1 VGTATAPLHGP
12 GRSERPVS
20 ALSPRRVWWF
30 VKRAF
35 ELNIGGAPGSRERR
49 AFKRFAVGIPIANL
63 CGAIDVF
70 LFLWF
75 VAPLPEL
82 QDKAHVQSV
91 NGIAFAIAMPLTFI
105 ACGSLCNKCADPIA
119 RWLDSGKPAD
129 PDMVHRVLR
138 FPFTQ
143 TLLSMHAWVLS
154 AFAFGILDSTF
165 SLELGVQVFF
175 GILIGGITT
184 CGMLYLLSEKAFHP
198 ITVKALASS
207 VPDKPSQP
215 GVDAR
220 VLLAF
225 GVSAGGPLIALGALG
240 VAALI
245 EGGVAADRLAL
256 SAIVLGGFALTSG
269 LLAMKLV
276 ARSFAQGLRA
286 MRDGLAHVE
295 RGNLDHEV
303 RIHDGS
309 ELGIVQAGLNS
320 MVAGLRERERLR
332 DLFGRHVGHNVVNS
346 ALERGIDLVGEQ
358 REAAVL
364 FVDLIGSTALAAERD
379 PTEVLG
385 LLNRYFGIVVDVA
398 SNHNGWV
405 NKFEGDGAL
414 CVFGAPEDMEDPAGC
429 ALSAAREMDERLR
442 TELPEIA
449 AAIGV
454 SAGRVVAG
462 NVGHAERFEYTVIGD
477 PVNEASRLTQLAK
490 STDGRVLASA
500 RTLER
505 AGERREQWR
514 WRADGE
520 AVLRGR
526 NEPTQL
532 MIPVAA

>member
-1 VGTATAPLHGP
+1 M
-12 GRSERPVS
+12 
-20 ALSPRRVWWF
+20 
-30 VKRAF
+30 KRAF
-35 ELNIGGAPGSRERR
+35 TLNIGGARGSIERR
-49 AFKRFAVGIPIANL
+49 AFKRFAIGIPIANM

-70 LFLWF
+70 AFLWF
-75 VAPLPEL
+75 VAPVPEIHDRGHAQL
-82 QDKAHVQSV
+82 V
-91 NGIAFAIAMPLTFI
+91 NAIALAVVMPLTFI
-105 ACGSLCNKCADPIA
+105 VCGSLCNKCADPIA

-129 PDMVHRVLR
+129 TDMVHRVLR

-143 TLLSMHAWVLS
+143 TLLSLYTWVVC
-154 AFAFGILDSTF
+154 AFFFGFLNAQF

-175 GILIGGITT
+175 GSLIGGITT

-198 ITVKALASS
+198 ITVKALASN
-207 VPDKPSQP
+207 VPETPSQP

-240 VAALI
+240 VVALI

-256 SAIVLGGFALTSG
+256 SAVVLGAAALCAG

-286 MRDGLAHVE
+286 MREGLAHVE

-309 ELGIVQAGLNS
+309 ELGIVQAGFNS

-332 DLFGRHVGHNVVNS
+332 DLFGRHVGHNVANS
-346 ALERGIDLVGEQ
+346 ALERGIELGGEQ
-358 REAAVL
+358 RDAAVL

-379 PTEVLG
+379 PSEVMS
-385 LLNRYFGIVVDVA
+385 LLNRYFAIVVDVA
-398 SNHNGWV
+398 DAHSGWV

-414 CVFGAPEDMEDPAGC
+414 CVFGAPEDMDDPAGC

-442 TELPEIA
+442 AELPEIA

-462 NVGHAERFEYTVIGD
+462 NVGHAQRFEYTVIGD

-490 STDGRVLASA
+490 STEGRVLASA
-500 RTLER
+500 STLER
-505 AGERREQWR
+505 AGERREHWR

-526 NEPTQL
+526 SQPTQL
-532 MIPVAA
+532 MVPVAA